1 MELLAQIN
9 ERIRGKKQIALLI
22 DPEEH
27 SVASAEALA
36 KAADAAKVDF
46 ILVGGSYV
54 STDLT
59 AVVHAI
65 KGATK
70 IPVMLFPGSPMQVV
84 PAADALLLL
93 TLISGR
99 NPDYLI
105 GNHVLSAGLIR
116 KSGLEVIPVGY
127 MLIDGGATT
136 SVQYISNTNPIPA
149 NKPDL
154 AVATAIAGEML
165 GLKMI
170 YLEAGSGAP
179 NPVPAD
185 VITAVKNAVKLPL
198 IVGGGLRSE
207 AAILDAL
214 DAGADMVV
222 VGNAAEGNPAILA
235 NFAGC
240 VHQFSIK

>member
-1 MELLAQIN
+1 LELLAQIT

-36 KAADAAKVDF
+36 KAADAAKVDY

-54 STDLT
+54 SFDLT
-59 AVVHAI
+59 ATVDAI
-65 KGATK
+65 KRTTS
-70 IPVMLFPGSPMQVV
+70 IPVMLFPGSPMQIA

-136 SVQYISNTNPIPA
+136 SVQYISNTTPIPA

-165 GLKMI
+165 GQKML
-170 YLEAGSGAP
+170 YLEAGSGAL
-179 NPVPAD
+179 NPVPAN
-185 VITAVKNAVKLPL
+185 VIAAVKNSVALPL

-207 AAILDAL
+207 AAILEAL
-214 DAGADMVV
+214 NAGADMVV

-235 NFAGC
+235 SFAGC

>member
-93 TLISGR
+93 TVISGR

-154 AVATAIAGEML
+154 AVATSIAGEML
-165 GLKMI
+165 GLKML

-198 IVGGGLRSE
+198 IVGGGLRNQASV
-207 AAILDAL
+207 LTAL
-214 DAGADMVV
+214 KAGADLVV
-222 VGNAAEGNPAILA
+222 VGNAAESDPSILSALA
-235 NFAGC
+235 NS
-240 VHQFSIK
+240 VHRFSID

>member
-9 ERIRGKKQIALLI
+9 ERIREKKQIALLI

-70 IPVMLFPGSPMQVV
+70 IPVMLFPGSPMQVA

>member
-27 SVASAEALA
+27 SVVYAKALA
-36 KAADAAKVDF
+36 KAADEAKVDC

-65 KGATK
+65 KGTTK

-105 GNHVLSAGLIR
+105 GNHVISAGLIR

-165 GLKMI
+165 GLKML

-198 IVGGGLRSE
+198 IVGGGLRNQASV
-207 AAILDAL
+207 LTAL
-214 DAGADMVV
+214 KAGADLVV
-222 VGNAAEGNPAILA
+222 VGNAVESDPSILSALA
-235 NFAGC
+235 NA
-240 VHQFSIK
+240 VHRFSID

>member
-1 MELLAQIN
+1 MKILGQI
-9 ERIRGKKQIALLI
+9 EAISKVRKQIALLI

-27 SVASAEALA
+27 TLASAEVLA
-36 KAADAAKVDF
+36 RTAAKAKVDY

-54 STDLT
+54 SSDLT
-59 AVVHAI
+59 AVVNAI
-65 KGATK
+65 KGATDT
-70 IPVMLFPGSPMQVV
+70 PVMLFPGSPMQVA

-99 NPDYLI
+99 NSDYLI

-116 KSGLEVIPVGY
+116 KSGLEIIPVGY
-127 MLIDGGATT
+127 MLIDGGAVS
-136 SVQYISNTNPIPA
+136 SVQYVSNTLPIPA
-149 NKPDL
+149 SKPEL

-165 GLKMI
+165 GLKML
-170 YLEAGSGAP
+170 YLEAGSGAL
-179 NPVPAD
+179 NPVPAN
-185 VITAVKNAVKLPL
+185 VIAAVKNAVELPL

-214 DAGADMVV
+214 NAGADVVV

-235 NFAGC
+235 NLAGC
-240 VHQFSIK
+240 VHRFSVK

>member
-1 MELLAQIN
+1 LELLAQIN
-9 ERIRGKKQIALLI
+9 ERIREKKQIALLI

-70 IPVMLFPGSPMQVV
+70 IPVMLFPGSPMQVA

-105 GNHVLSAGLIR
+105 GNHVLSSGLIR